1 MMPSIMNQLGPENQP
16 AIAKIQ
22 EMMAAGGMGSAMAS
36 AMAGGAGKTAY
47 EESGDDDDDDE
58 IPDLVEDFEATA
70 NK

>member
-1 MMPSIMNQLGPENQP
+1 MPSIMNQLGPENQP

-36 AMAGGAGKTAY
+36 AMAGGPGKTTY
-47 EESGDDDDDDE
+47 EDSDSNDDDE